1 MKCSM
6 TRREI
11 EMPKTQQIKT
21 DNPKPMNTQEFLKLK
36 TNLEREIL
44 WLISAYTEK
53 VGKVPDINFYTTR
66 KNTQMGVKV
75 K

>member
-1 MKCSM
+1 M
-6 TRREI
+6 T
-11 EMPKTQQIKT
+11 KTQPIKI
-21 DNPKPMNTQEFLKLK
+21 DSPKPMNTQEFLKLK

-44 WLISAYTEK
+44 RLISAYTEK
-53 VGKVPDINFYTTR
+53 VGKVPDIKFYTTR